1 METHSS
7 SHNNIISTNFK
18 PNQTIIATKCGEKEN
33 EHYLNVVQTQNFPSG
48 LWSSWFPIEAIVVVH
63 DVSLVKHYLWV
74 YHYNSPMM
82 NSRIQVFTMENEG
95 FFCWYLDSLL
105 TSLIELRG
113 NEMGHA
119 YGELDGPLIRWK
131 GIIRI
136 PLHAWFKGWE
146 MLNAFA

>member
-1 METHSS
+1 MLPNVERRRMS
-7 SHNNIISTNFK
+7 IIWTWFK
-18 PNQTIIATKCGEKEN
+18 PKTF
-33 EHYLNVVQTQNFPSG
+33 LVVC
-48 LWSSWFPIEAIVVVH
+48 EAVGSQLKLLLSFMMS
-63 DVSLVKHYLWV
+63 SLVKHYLWV

-82 NSRIQVFTMENEG
+82 NSRIQVFNMENEG
-95 FFCWYLDSLL
+95 FFCGYLDSLL

-131 GIIRI
+131 GIIKI
-136 PLHAWFKGWE
+136 PLHAWLKGWE